1 MTGAFPF
8 MNRKQIWGAA
18 AILAALTVLVY
29 CPSMRGGF
37 IWDDGDMVTN
47 NPRVQSAGGL
57 REIWLGE
64 KLTDYHPLTYSV
76 FWLEWRCW
84 GNHPAGYHVV
94 NILLHAANVVL
105 LWLVLRKLRIPGSW
119 LAALL
124 FGVHPVCV
132 ASVAWIAELKNTLSM
147 LFYLAALFCWL
158 RSEDPV
164 FVGATARPGEEQWNP
179 RFYALALLFFLLALL
194 AKVAVV
200 VLPVVLLLLAWWRRG
215 RVSRR
220 DWARTAP
227 FFFLAVALGLFGM
240 RFQNQ
245 YTALNDSLPLRLLG
259 GSWAVW
265 FYLWK
270 IFWPV
275 HLTIIYP
282 RWNPSLASP
291 ADWVPGICFAAMLF
305 VFWRNRA
312 GWGRAL
318 WFGTAYFVI
327 ALAPVLGLFKLV
339 YLYFAQAAD
348 HLQYL
353 AMPGIVALAVAGGR
367 HLARRFHSL
376 VGRSCCFALIQGGA
390 AAPPYHSGCGMF
402 RQGYEISGLGRSRA
416 SARALGA
423 AVAAVLSVLTWQN
436 QSRFADMSS
445 LWRDNLARNLASFQA
460 LIFVGAE
467 EEGRGNYEQAGALF
481 RRALALRPESPE
493 ANLNLGIVLD
503 DQGRAEEAQAR
514 AEKALRIRPGDP
526 DAHLLLA
533 RLLEKQ
539 GALEAAAGHLREALR
554 SAPDNV
560 PAHQNLGNLLVKQG
574 RLDEAVQQF
583 GAALRWKSDDPALFV
598 ALGNAQGRRGDW
610 DAALACFQK
619 ALNLDPSSADARNG
633 LAAVR
638 QMQAAT
644 NAAPRP

>member
-1 MTGAFPF
+1 
-8 MNRKQIWGAA
+8 MNRKQILGAA
-18 AILAALTVLVY
+18 AVLAAITVLVY
-29 CPSMRGGF
+29 CPAMRGGF

-47 NPRVQSAGGL
+47 NPRIQSAGGL
-57 REIWLGE
+57 HDIWLGE

-84 GNHPAGYHVV
+84 GTRPAGYHVV

-105 LWLVLRKLRIPGSW
+105 LWVVLRKLRIPGSW

-158 RSEDPV
+158 RSDD
-164 FVGATARPGEEQWNP
+164 GEKGN
-179 RFYALALLFFLLALL
+179 RGFYALALVFFLLALL
-194 AKVAVV
+194 AKVSVV

-227 FFFLAVALGLFGM
+227 FFLLAVALGLFGM

-245 YTALNDSLPLRLLG
+245 YTALNDSLPVRLLG

-282 RWNPSLASP
+282 RWNLSAASP
-291 ADWVPGICFAAMLF
+291 SAWIPGLCFAAMLL

-353 AMPGIVALAVAGGR
+353 AVPGMVALAVAGVWRGGGGSR
-367 HLARRFHSL
+367 AARLAPGEETAVGEAVAEPSRLCF
-376 VGRSCCFALIQGGA
+376 GRSGA
-390 AAPPYHSGCGMF
+390 TGC
-402 RQGYEISGLGRSRA
+402 
-416 SARALGA
+416 ALGV

-436 QSRFADMSS
+436 QSHYADMSS
-445 LWRDNLARNLASFQA
+445 LWRDNLARNPASFQA

-467 EEGRGNYEQAGALF
+467 EEGRGHYEQAGALF

-503 DQGRAEEAQAR
+503 DEGRAEEATVQ
-514 AEKALRIRPGDP
+514 AEKALRFRPGDP
-526 DAHLLLA
+526 DAHILLA

-539 GALEAAAGHLREALR
+539 GLLEAAAGHLREAIR
-554 SAPDNV
+554 SAPENV
-560 PAHQNLGNLLVKQG
+560 PAHQNLGILLVKQG
-574 RLDEAVQQF
+574 RLDEAIQQF
-583 GAALRWKSDDPALFV
+583 GAALTLKSDDPALFV

-619 ALNLDPSSADARNG
+619 ALTLDPNSADARDG

-638 QMQAAT
+638 RMQSAT
-644 NAAPRP
+644 NAPARQ

>member
-1 MTGAFPF
+1 
-8 MNRKQIWGAA
+8 MNRKQIWGGA
-18 AILAALTVLVY
+18 AILAAITVLVY
-29 CPSMRGGF
+29 CPAMRGGF

-47 NPRVQSAGGL
+47 NPRIQSAGGL
-57 REIWLGE
+57 HDIWLGE

-124 FGVHPVCV
+124 FGVHPVCA

-158 RSEDPV
+158 RSEEPAL
-164 FVGATARPGEEQWNP
+164 VGAATRPGEEWNP
-179 RFYALALLFFLLALL
+179 RFYALALLCFLLALL
-194 AKVAVV
+194 AKVSVV

-220 DWARTAP
+220 DWARLAP
-227 FFFLAVALGLFGM
+227 FFLLAVALGLFGM
-240 RFQNQ
+240 TFQNQ
-245 YTALNDSLPLRLLG
+245 YTAQNDSLPMRLLG

-282 RWNPSLASP
+282 RWNPNAASP
-291 ADWVPGICFAAMLF
+291 AAWIPGIGFAAMLL

-312 GWGRAL
+312 GWGKAL
-318 WFGTAYFVI
+318 WFATAYFVI

-339 YLYFAQAAD
+339 YLYFSQAAD

-353 AMPGIVALAVAGGR
+353 AMPGIVALAVAGGWR
-367 HLARRFHSL
+367 VFGGRRTA
-376 VGRSCCFALIQGGA
+376 GRAAGA
-390 AAPPYHSGCGMF
+390 A
-402 RQGYEISGLGRSRA
+402 L
-416 SARALGA
+416 A
-423 AVAAVLSVLTWQN
+423 AVMSVLTWQN

-445 LWRDNLARNLASFQA
+445 MWRDNLARNPASFQA
-460 LIFVGAE
+460 LLFVGAE
-467 EEGRGNYEQAGALF
+467 EEGRGHYDQAGELF
-481 RRALALRPESPE
+481 RRALAVRPESPE

-503 DQGRAEEAQAR
+503 DLGRAEEAMAQ
-514 AEKALRIRPGDP
+514 AEKALRFRPGDP
-526 DAHLLLA
+526 YAHLLLA
-533 RLLEKQ
+533 RLFEKQ
-539 GALEAAAGHLREALR
+539 GLLDAAAGHLREAIR
-554 SAPDNV
+554 AAPDNV
-560 PAHQNLGNLLVKQG
+560 QAHQNLGNLLVKQG
-574 RLDEAVQQF
+574 RLDEAIREF
-583 GAALRWKSDDPALFV
+583 GAALKFKSDDPALFV
-598 ALGNAQGRRGDW
+598 ALGNAQGRRRDF

-619 ALNLDPSSADARNG
+619 ALQLDSNSADARNG

-644 NAAPRP
+644 NAPPGR

>member
-1 MTGAFPF
+1 MSAWWVRKLIAHKSGSPRLARAGGVRQDGPVTGFHA
-8 MNRKQIWGAA
+8 MNRKQILGAA
-18 AILAALTVLVY
+18 AVLAAITVLVY
-29 CPSMRGGF
+29 CPAMRGGF

-47 NPRVQSAGGL
+47 NPRIQSAGGL
-57 REIWLGE
+57 HEIWLGE
-64 KLTDYHPLTYSV
+64 KMTDYHPLTYSV

-94 NILLHAANVVL
+94 NILIHAANVVL

-147 LFYLAALFCWL
+147 LCYLAALLCWL
-158 RSEDPV
+158 RSED
-164 FVGATARPGEEQWNP
+164 GEGWNP
-179 RFYALALLFFLLALL
+179 RFHALALLFFLLALL
-194 AKVAVV
+194 AKVSVV

-220 DWARTAP
+220 DWMRTAP
-227 FFFLAVALGLFGM
+227 FFFLAVALGVFGM
-240 RFQNQ
+240 AFQNQ
-245 YTALNDSLPLRLLG
+245 YATLNDSLPVRLLG

-282 RWNPSLASP
+282 RWNPSAASP
-291 ADWVPGICFAAMLF
+291 AAWIPGLSFAAMLF

-312 GWGRAL
+312 GWARAL
-318 WFGTAYFVI
+318 WFATAYFVI

-353 AMPGIVALAVAGGR
+353 AVPGMAALAVAGGWR
-367 HLARRFHSL
+367 WFGRRRTA
-376 VGRSCCFALIQGGA
+376 GCAMGMA
-390 AAPPYHSGCGMF
+390 A
-402 RQGYEISGLGRSRA
+402 
-416 SARALGA
+416 
-423 AVAAVLSVLTWQN
+423 AAVLSVLTWQN
-436 QSRFADMSS
+436 QSHYADLSS
-445 LWRDNLARNLASFQA
+445 LWRDNLARNPASFKA
-460 LIFVGAE
+460 LLFVGAE
-467 EEGRGNYEQAGALF
+467 EESRGHYDQAGALF
-481 RRALALRPESPE
+481 RRALAVQPESPD

-503 DQGRAEEAQAR
+503 DQGRAEEAMAQ
-514 AEKALRIRPGDP
+514 AEKALRLRPGDP
-526 DAHLLLA
+526 DAHIVLA

-539 GALEAAAGHLREALR
+539 GLLEEAGSHLREAIR

-574 RLDEAVQQF
+574 RLDEAIQQF
-583 GAALRWKSDDPALFV
+583 GAALKFKFDDPALFV
-598 ALGNAQGRRGDW
+598 ALGGAQGRRGDW

-619 ALNLDPSSADARNG
+619 ALDLDPKSADARNG

-638 QMQAAT
+638 RAQSAA
-644 NAAPRP
+644 NAPRP